1 MRSSSI
7 RCEGFD
13 LRAEARAL
21 YPSSVILQSESLPT
35 IKIGINIVIQI
46 HDCFIVSLYL
56 FNFFIT
62 LGLHITYHQIIK
74 YVSGIIIFFIQIC
87 LSN

>member
-35 IKIGINIVIQI
+35 IKIRINIVIQI

-62 LGLHITYHQIIK
+62 LGLHITRLLNMFQELF
-74 YVSGIIIFFIQIC
+74 IFLIQIC

>member
-21 YPSSVILQSESLPT
+21 YPSSVTLQSERLFVK
-35 IKIGINIVIQI
+35 KI
-46 HDCFIVSLYL
+46 LY
-56 FNFFIT
+56 NN
-62 LGLHITYHQIIK
+62 QK
-74 YVSGIIIFFIQIC
+74 V
-87 LSN
+87 LSDL